1 MRELL
6 NGVYDLHIHT
16 APDVVPRKC
25 SDLELARRAGG
36 PGDGGVAPS
45 SATILTPR
53 PGPDC

>member
-25 SDLELARRAGG
+25 SDLELARRLVDR
-36 PGDGGVAPS
+36 GDGGVRHQVP
-45 SATILTPR
+45 LF
-53 PGPDC
+53 